1 MTKGRAV
8 SSTPP
13 VQSTKNTLSI
23 IAIVCGVAAVILP
36 VLFGPVGIVLSAFA
50 MRNGERLSKVA
61 LGAAIGGTVL
71 GVALLISM

>member
-1 MTKGRAV
+1 V

-23 IAIVCGVAAVILP
+23 IAIVCGVVAILFLP
-36 VLFGPVGIVLSAFA
+36 IILGPVGIVLAIFA

-61 LGAAIGGTVL
+61 MGVAIGGMLL
-71 GVALLISM
+71 GLILAFAIMNSM